1 MSDWATSD
9 TEDYE
14 KYEVLKPKWFW
25 LIIGYA
31 LTLLMLVV
39 AIVFRA
45 SGETAWL
52 TYIGLWILSLASYL
66 TPFALFAMKDFD
78 LIAKNPNADPR
89 GRQNLPL
96 FRTGLLLVGFVVSMV
111 FVYLAAEEISRNMN
125 AII

>member
-1 MSDWATSD
+1 MSDWATIE
-9 TEDYE
+9 TEDFE
-14 KYEVLKPKWFW
+14 EYEVLKPKWFW
-25 LIIGYA
+25 LIVGYS

-45 SGETAWL
+45 AGATAWL

-78 LIAKNPNADPR
+78 LIAKNPNSVSD